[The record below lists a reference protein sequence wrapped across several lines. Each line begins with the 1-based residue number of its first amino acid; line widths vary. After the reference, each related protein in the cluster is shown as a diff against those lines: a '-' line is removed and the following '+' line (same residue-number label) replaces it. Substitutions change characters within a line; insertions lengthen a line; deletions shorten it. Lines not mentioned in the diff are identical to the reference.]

1 MDCCEEELV
10 DASVRLEL
18 KHTAVMIPM
27 SVTQAVPEGSVWV
40 NEIMYVPLT
49 LTR

>member
-18 KHTAVMIPM
+18 KHTAVM

-40 NEIMYVPLT
+40 NEIMYVPLI